1 MLLRDFLY
9 LLGTLY
15 GPRNC
20 RSASPKKSQ
29 EDGLYSFFRNAK
41 YDDQALEL
49 EGMKGMNISGNG
61 AANFLNCMLSRFE
74 REQSD
79 IIHR

>member
-29 EDGLYSFFRNAK
+29 EDGLYSFFGNAK
-41 YDDQALEL
+41 YYDQALDL
-49 EGMKGMNISGNG
+49 EGMNISGNG

-79 IIHR
+79 IVHR